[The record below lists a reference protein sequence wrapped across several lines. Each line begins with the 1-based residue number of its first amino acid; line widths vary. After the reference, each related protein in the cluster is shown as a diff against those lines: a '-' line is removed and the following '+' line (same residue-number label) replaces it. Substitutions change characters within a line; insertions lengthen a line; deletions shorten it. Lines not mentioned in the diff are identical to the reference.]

1 MSRFIT
7 LRVLLANQ
15 KTLLSTHWKQVFV
28 PLQTRKMCLIKKL
41 HCPIVDRLV
50 GSLRSNTFIVSFANM
65 YNVSFQTCTCV
76 FAHICNVSL
85 QTCICVFAYRYM
97 HLCKHAHYVFTDL
110 LMCLCTHVQ
119 CVFSNANF
127 ASLLA
132 GTLCS
137 TECAPC
143 GLQSRLH
150 RAVWAHFEQLGELI
164 SKYLVSRV
172 DYIELFELGQYK

>member
-1 MSRFIT
+1 VSRFIT

-15 KTLLSTHWKQVFV
+15 KTLLSTHWNQVFV

-76 FAHICNVSL
+76 FA
-85 QTCICVFAYRYM
+85 YRHM

-110 LMCLCTHVQ
+110 HMCLCTHLQ
-119 CVFSNANF
+119 CVFTDLHMCLCLQVH
-127 ASLLA
+127 ASLQTCTLRLYRLA
-132 GTLCS
+132 HVSLHTCAMCLFKRKLCVFA
-137 TECAPC
+137 C
-143 GLQSRLH
+143 R
-150 RAVWAHFEQLGELI
+150 
-164 SKYLVSRV
+164 
-172 DYIELFELGQYK
+172 YIVFHGVCSLWVAESIT